1 MKDISTG
8 LLDRGMPMKDI
19 LRMEGNMSVT
29 QGSAGT
35 PASSRMLRVN
45 PFRRFLVRPETGAVA
60 GSVAV
65 WIFFAITAGTSGFLT
80 LRGASSYLSVA
91 AELTIQAVP
100 VALLMIGGEFDLS
113 VGSTVGA
120 CGMIIVLLCTQ
131 YGWNIWAA
139 ILVSLIFAVLIGM
152 LNGYLVLRTK
162 LPSFI
167 ITLGTS
173 YILLGTTTGI
183 TTLVANGLT
192 AVGGLAQADGYN
204 SAHAL
209 FASTIDIG
217 GRAFPIEIVWALL
230 LVALATWVLL
240 ATPFGNWIF
249 GVGGDANAARNTGV
263 PVTRVKILLFVSTA
277 VCSCLLAIIQAVI
290 FTNADVLRGQG
301 NEFLAIVSAVIGGV
315 LLTGGYGSAIGAMFG
330 ALAFGIVEEGIVFA
344 GINADWYKAFIGI
357 ILLLAVLLNNYVRK
371 LAMEVRR

>member
-1 MKDISTG
+1 
-8 LLDRGMPMKDI
+8 
-19 LRMEGNMSVT
+19 MSAT
-29 QGSAGT
+29 NTA
-35 PASSRMLRVN
+35 ASERMLRVN
-45 PFRRFLVRPETGAVA
+45 PLRRLLIRPETGAVA

-65 WIFFAITAGTSGFLT
+65 WIFFAIVAGTSGFLS
-80 LRGASSYLSVA
+80 LRGTSSYLSVA

-120 CGMIIVLLCTQ
+120 CGMLLVLLSTQ
-131 YGWNIWAA
+131 YGWNIWASIVA
-139 ILVSLIFAVLIGM
+139 ALILAVLIGI
-152 LNGYLVLRTK
+152 LNGYLVIRTG

-173 YILLGTTTGI
+173 YILLGVTTGV

-192 AVGGLAQADGYN
+192 EVGGLDQAPGYS
-204 SAHAL
+204 SAHAI
-209 FASTIDIG
+209 FSSTISIS
-217 GRAFPIEIVWALL
+217 GRGFPIEILWALAI
-230 LVALATWVLL
+230 VVVATWLLL

-249 GVGGDANAARNTGV
+249 GAGGDANAARNTGV
-263 PVTRVKILLFVSTA
+263 PVVRVKILLFVGTS
-277 VCSCLLAIIQAVI
+277 VFSCLLAIIEAVT

-301 NEFLAIVSAVIGGV
+301 NEFLAIVAAVIGGV

-330 ALAFGIVEEGIVFA
+330 ALALGIVEEGVVFA
-344 GINADWYKAFIGI
+344 GVNADWYKAFIGI

>member
-1 MKDISTG
+1 
-8 LLDRGMPMKDI
+8 
-19 LRMEGNMSVT
+19 MSAT
-29 QGSAGT
+29 QAPSE
-35 PASSRMLRVN
+35 RMLRVN
-45 PFRRFLVRPETGAVA
+45 PIRRLLIRPETGAVA
-60 GSVAV
+60 GSIAV
-65 WIFFAITAGTSGFLT
+65 WIFFAIVAGSSGFLT

-120 CGMIIVLLCTQ
+120 CGMLIVLLSTQ
-131 YGWNIWAA
+131 YGWNVWASIVA
-139 ILVSLIFAVLIGM
+139 ALILAVLIGI
-152 LNGYLVLRTK
+152 LNGYLVIRTA

-173 YILLGTTTGI
+173 YILLGATTGI
-183 TTLVANGLT
+183 TTIVANGLT
-192 AVGGLAQADGYN
+192 EVGGLDKAPGYG
-204 SAHAL
+204 SAHPI
-209 FASTIDIG
+209 FASTFNIG
-217 GRAFPIEIVWALL
+217 GRGFPIEILWALA
-230 LVALATWVLL
+230 LVAVATWLLL

-263 PVTRVKILLFVSTA
+263 PVVQVKILLFVGTA
-277 VCSCLLAIIQAVI
+277 VFSCLLAIIQAVS

-301 NEFLAIVSAVIGGV
+301 NEFLAIVAAVIGGV

-330 ALAFGIVEEGIVFA
+330 ALAFGMVEEGIVFA
-344 GINADWYKAFIGI
+344 GIDADWYKAFIGI